1 MGIQITENEG
11 LCRVAIDGEVTISTV
26 AEIKASLAAAVM
38 QHEETEVDL
47 GGVEEMDTAGLQ
59 MMLAAKR
66 GDGRKVRFINHSAAV
81 LHVLEL
87 ANLGQQLGDPVLIR
101 STDIAA

>member
-1 MGIQITENEG
+1 MSVQITENEG
-11 LCRVAIDGEVTISTV
+11 LCRVSIDGEVTISTV
-26 AEIKASLAAAVM
+26 AEIKASLASAVM

-47 GGVEEMDTAGLQ
+47 GGVDEMDTAGLQ

-66 GDGRKVRFINHSAAV
+66 CDGRKLRFVNHSAAV
-81 LHVLEL
+81 LHMLDL

-101 STDIAA
+101 PSDVAA